1 MTARH
6 RMTRAGAVLAALA
19 ALIGCSS
26 SAGSA
31 EPGPAP
37 SPNPATSSS
46 PAVEVGVPAS
56 VTSATLQ
63 DSVVPQADGRVLW
76 TTTWRACFA
85 PGAAGAPAVAG
96 WEAEVSGLEGASP
109 ELQDLP
115 DGCLELDVA
124 RGINRPDAGMPGRD
138 VQLVDAAAL
147 AYRVRA
153 VHTDGTV
160 TPWTPPV
167 RAGTVR

>member
-1 MTARH
+1 
-6 RMTRAGAVLAALA
+6 MTRRHPTGAAGAVLAVLAALA
-19 ALIGCSS
+19 GCSS

-31 EPGPAP
+31 APAP
-37 SPNPATSSS
+37 APTTTA
-46 PAVEVGVPAS
+46 AVEVGAPPS
-56 VTSATLQ
+56 VASATLE
-63 DSVVPQADGRVLW
+63 DAVVPEGGGRVLW

-85 PGAAGAPAVAG
+85 AADGDPAVAR

-109 ELQDLP
+109 QLQELP

-124 RGINRPDAGMPGRD
+124 RGVNAADAGMPGRD
-138 VQLVDAAAL
+138 LQLVESAAL

-153 VHTDGTV
+153 VRTDGTV

-167 RAGTVR
+167 HAGSTG